1 MPMPRNQAEIV
12 RPTVEIAFERIVEWP
27 VCWLVYG
34 DDSVGWKDLCVSHVF
49 LRIDGLRHLVGDER
63 YREYQVRA
71 VKIETAIDRAVELV
85 QCPYELSVTVYKV
98 TLPPTA
104 EMVGFLEAENARIQ
118 RDPAWGAFRRKPR
131 CLGTRSRQHGSVHL
145 PAARGRRVSC
155 GL

>member
-1 MPMPRNQAEIV
+1 MGCR
-12 RPTVEIAFERIVEWP
+12 
-27 VCWLVYG
+27 G
-34 DDSVGWKDLCVSHVF
+34 DA
-49 LRIDGLRHLVGDER
+49 R

-71 VKIETAIDRAVELV
+71 VKVETAIDRAVELV
-85 QCPYELSVTVYKV
+85 QCPYDLQVTVYKV
-98 TLPPTA
+98 TLPPSA

-131 CLGTRSRQHGSVHL
+131 CLGTRSRFDRNGHV